1 MVTVG
6 AVLSSVKVAVT
17 NLSASIMTTQG
28 STPEQTP
35 PDQPAK
41 KEPVVAVAVSVTS
54 GSDKVLVQVELQL
67 ILGGVMFTVPLP
79 SMVTVSKKPSAN
91 AGDILVSMSTIA
103 MIREVDLRKF
113 FI

>member
-1 MVTVG
+1 
-6 AVLSSVKVAVT
+6 
-17 NLSASIMTTQG
+17 
-28 STPEQTP
+28 
-35 PDQPAK
+35 
-41 KEPVVAVAVSVTS
+41 VTS
-54 GSDKVLVQVELQL
+54 ESDMVLAQVELQL
-67 ILGGVMFTVPLP
+67 ISGGLMFTVPLP